1 MGRDGV
7 ALMAR
12 ISGKLQGIAEN
23 FFSHINRS
31 TLETESRSILKN
43 GKKGNGSNKTSG

>member
-1 MGRDGV
+1 MGSDVV

-12 ISGKLQGIAEN
+12 ISGKLQNIAEN

-31 TLETESRSILKN
+31 TLETEIRSI
-43 GKKGNGSNKTSG
+43 